1 MKNLK
6 LGVKL
11 LGGFL
16 LVACITLAVGG
27 VGMLEISRLADNV
40 RVLGK
45 EKLPSVEHLSAVKT
59 EFRTINQALRTLL
72 SPALDAKGRDAQYAN
87 IQAARDRYKKHLETY
102 EALPQTAEE
111 TSLRKDFLAKMA
123 QAAEANDKALEL
135 SRRIQALDVA
145 NPDAM
150 LARIHSF
157 EAEQHRLLAEAQ
169 EAVITGRVEG
179 EASGAAGSLLGRRL
193 SELRTTN
200 PVILQQAS
208 ALGES
213 NQRLHGALAEVRRL
227 AAAGDRGAASALL
240 ASQVRPLSRSIL
252 AGLEKMADET
262 DTSEQAFTQMTAI
275 LLGEGRER
283 MNEAVAVLDQAV
295 ELNTKLAQTQVEQSE
310 SQAAAGRITALI
322 GVVLGVVL
330 AIILGVLLTR
340 AVTRPVLQ
348 GVAFAQALSGGDF
361 TRDLDIDQKDEI
373 GDLARALNGMAGHLR
388 GIVAEVQAATANVAS
403 GSEELSATS
412 QNLSQGATE
421 QAAAVEEVSSSM
433 EQMTS
438 NIRQNADNARQT
450 EAIAHQASKDAE
462 EGGQAVFQAVDAMKT
477 IAEKIG
483 IIGEIARQTNLL
495 ALNAA
500 IEAARAGEHGKGFA
514 VVAAE
519 VRKLAERSG
528 SAAGEISD
536 LSARSVA
543 VADQARNML
552 DKLVPDIRKTA
563 DLVQE
568 IAAASNEQNAGAEQI
583 NKAIQQLDQVIQQNA
598 SASEEMASTS
608 EELSSQAEQLQ
619 QAMSFFDIGEGGGRP
634 SRKASAKASKSA
646 PRALPGT
653 APKAGAKPGA
663 KGAAAAKTKGVALA
677 MGDDEEFE
685 RF

>member
-1 MKNLK
+1 
-6 LGVKL
+6 
-11 LGGFL
+11 
-16 LVACITLAVGG
+16 
-27 VGMLEISRLADNV
+27 
-40 RVLGK
+40 
-45 EKLPSVEHLSAVKT
+45 
-59 EFRTINQALRTLL
+59 
-72 SPALDAKGRDAQYAN
+72 
-87 IQAARDRYKKHLETY
+87 
-102 EALPQTAEE
+102 
-111 TSLRKDFLAKMA
+111 
-123 QAAEANDKALEL
+123 
-135 SRRIQALDVA
+135 
-145 NPDAM
+145 
-150 LARIHSF
+150 
-157 EAEQHRLLAEAQ
+157 
-169 EAVITGRVEG
+169 
-179 EASGAAGSLLGRRL
+179 
-193 SELRTTN
+193 
-200 PVILQQAS
+200 
-208 ALGES
+208 
-213 NQRLHGALAEVRRL
+213 
-227 AAAGDRGAASALL
+227 
-240 ASQVRPLSRSIL
+240 
-252 AGLEKMADET
+252 
-262 DTSEQAFTQMTAI
+262 
-275 LLGEGRER
+275 
-283 MNEAVAVLDQAV
+283 
-295 ELNTKLAQTQVEQSE
+295 
-310 SQAAAGRITALI
+310 
-322 GVVLGVVL
+322 
-330 AIILGVLLTR
+330 
-340 AVTRPVLQ
+340 
-348 GVAFAQALSGGDF
+348 
-361 TRDLDIDQKDEI
+361 
-373 GDLARALNGMAGHLR
+373 
-388 GIVAEVQAATANVAS
+388 
-403 GSEELSATS
+403 
-412 QNLSQGATE
+412 
-421 QAAAVEEVSSSM
+421 
-433 EQMTS
+433 MTS

-462 EGGQAVFQAVDAMKT
+462 EGGQAVFQAVDAMKI

-634 SRKASAKASKSA
+634 SRKASAKASKAA

-653 APKAGAKPGA
+653 GAKAGAKPGA
-663 KGAAAAKTKGVALA
+663 KGAEAAKTKGVALA